1 MDKKEEISM
10 KDNDEEDDEIDMEF
24 YVICGVAFII
34 GLIMI
39 ICIVLNIIS
48 LIKLIMG

>member
-1 MDKKEEISM
+1 MDTKEEILM
-10 KDNDEEDDEIDMEF
+10 KDVDEEDDGIDLEF

-39 ICIVLNIIS
+39 ICIILNIIS
-48 LIKLIMG
+48 LIKLIMS